1 MSSYKI
7 IYNISNILSRISSH
21 GLPET
26 AAAEMG
32 YRFRTGDMEGVS
44 SAIVALMDELR
55 ASMEM
60 RDITDAFVLLDVI
73 NCEMLYPLLEGC

>member
-1 MSSYKI
+1 MSSYRI
-7 IYNISNILSRISSH
+7 IHNASKILSRVSAH

-32 YRFRTGDMEGVS
+32 YRFRTGDMDGAS

-60 RDITDAFVLLDVI
+60 KDILRAFMLMDVI
-73 NCEMLYPLLEGC
+73 NSEMLFNLIGDI

>member
-1 MSSYKI
+1 MSSYRI
-7 IYNISNILSRISSH
+7 IHNAGKILSRVSAH

-32 YRFRTGDMEGVS
+32 YRFRTGDMDGAS

-55 ASMEM
+55 ASM
-60 RDITDAFVLLDVI
+60 
-73 NCEMLYPLLEGC
+73 

>member
-7 IYNISNILSRISSH
+7 IYSISNILSRISSH

-32 YRFRTGDMEGVS
+32 YRFRTGDMEGAS
-44 SAIVALMDELR
+44 SWIWR
-55 ASMEM
+55 TS
-60 RDITDAFVLLDVI
+60 
-73 NCEMLYPLLEGC
+73 

>member
-7 IYNISNILSRISSH
+7 IYSISNILSRISWH

-32 YRFRTGDMEGVS
+32 YRFRTGDMEGAS

-55 ASMEM
+55 ARMAM
-60 RDITDAFVLLDVI
+60 VAIRRA
-73 NCEMLYPLLEGC
+73 CWLLEVLISALLVHLIGDI

>member
-7 IYNISNILSRISSH
+7 IYSISNILSRISWH

-32 YRFRTGDMEGVS
+32 YRFRTGDMEGAS

-55 ASMEM
+55 ASMDM
-60 RDITDAFVLLDVI
+60 MFWKQRRLVLDIV
-73 NCEMLYPLLEGC
+73 

>member
-7 IYNISNILSRISSH
+7 IYTISNILSRISSH

>member
-1 MSSYKI
+1 MSSYDI
-7 IYNISNILSRISSH
+7 IHNASKILSRVSAH

-32 YRFRTGDMEGVS
+32 YRFRTADMEGAS
-44 SAIVALMDELR
+44 SAIVALMGELR

-60 RDITDAFVLLDVI
+60 RDITDAFVLLGVI

>member
-1 MSSYKI
+1 
-7 IYNISNILSRISSH
+7 
-21 GLPET
+21 
-26 AAAEMG
+26 MG
-32 YRFRTGDMEGVS
+32 YRFRTGDMDGAS

>member
-32 YRFRTGDMEGVS
+32 LPFPHG
-44 SAIVALMDELR
+44 
-55 ASMEM
+55 
-60 RDITDAFVLLDVI
+60 
-73 NCEMLYPLLEGC
+73 